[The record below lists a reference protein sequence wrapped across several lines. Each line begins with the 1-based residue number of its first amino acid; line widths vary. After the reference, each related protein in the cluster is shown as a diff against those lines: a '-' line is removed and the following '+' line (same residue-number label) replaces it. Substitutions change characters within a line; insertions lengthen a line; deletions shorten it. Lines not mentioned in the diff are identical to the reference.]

1 MESNVFIK
9 INLLPQ
15 DLRPRK
21 SWMILD
27 YRAFIV
33 LAFIAVTIFLATY
46 YLDVQRKLN
55 NVQSE
60 LKMWKNAEIAL
71 QPTIDLQNEVN
82 KLREDVKKRVV
93 IIKDLTQDSNL
104 RFSML
109 QHINNV
115 LPGNSWLFKIA
126 ETVVNNKITYTIE
139 GMSYMKKDVSLF
151 IAELEK
157 YENFENV
164 SLESIKPAPLDVR
177 DAYVFSVKVVLKS
190 LKLPEESEKDDKT
203 AKASDKGAAGAKAPA
218 KKAAKK

>member
-1 MESNVFIK
+1 MFIK

-27 YRAFIV
+27 YRALII
-33 LAFIAVTIFLATY
+33 LAFIAAAIFLGTY
-46 YLDVQRKLN
+46 YIELQRKLN
-55 NVQSE
+55 AVETE
-60 LKMWKNAEIAL
+60 LKMWKTAETAL
-71 QPTIDLQNEVN
+71 KPTVDLQNEVN
-82 KLREDVKKRVV
+82 KLRENVKKRVV

-115 LPGNSWLFKIA
+115 LPENSWLFKIA

-139 GMSYMKKDVSLF
+139 GMSYMKRDVSLF
-151 IAELEK
+151 ISELEK
-157 YENFENV
+157 YENFDKV

-177 DAYVFSVKVVLKS
+177 DAYVFSVKVELKS
-190 LKLPEESEKDDKT
+190 LNPPEESAKDEKAGKAPIKEDTGEKT
-203 AKASDKGAAGAKAPA
+203 PVKGAS
-218 KKAAKK
+218 KK